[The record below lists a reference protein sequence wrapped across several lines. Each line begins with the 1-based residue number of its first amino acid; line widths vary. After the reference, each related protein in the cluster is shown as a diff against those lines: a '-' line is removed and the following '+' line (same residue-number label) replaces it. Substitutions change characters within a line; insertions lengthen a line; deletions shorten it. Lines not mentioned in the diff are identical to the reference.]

1 MKHPSLFDESD
12 RLQELSQ
19 LGDPLEKLNRVI
31 DWGIFQ
37 PILNKVFK
45 KERKGVQGRPPYPYL
60 MMFKILVLQRLYNI
74 SDDQTEYQ
82 IKDRMTFMRFLGL
95 SINDRVPDA
104 KTIWL
109 FRENLVNAEVHK
121 ELFDLFEKYLESQRM
136 ITRKGSIIDA
146 TFVEAP
152 RQHNTPSE
160 NELIKNGIVPEDW
173 QPNKLRQ
180 KDVDARWSQKGG
192 VRHYGYK
199 NEPKVDAKSKL
210 IIDYAVVPASVPDIK
225 EFENLVDP
233 LKDNVVYVDSAF
245 VSEDIAASIKAAAKK
260 KKRRITLKIT
270 ERAYRNKP
278 LTDRQ
283 KASNRKKSTV
293 RCRIEHVF
301 GYMVNSMNGKNLRSI
316 GIWRARLN
324 IGLTNLIYNMRRYE
338 FLFRTKRRR
347 TLLSPVSITG

>member
-1 MKHPSLFDESD
+1 MMQLSLFDESD

-37 PILNKVFK
+37 PTLNKVFK

-109 FRENLVNAEVHK
+109 FRENLVKADVHK
-121 ELFDLFEKYLESQRM
+121 KLFESFEKHLESQRL

-146 TFVEAP
+146 SFVEAP
-152 RQHNTPSE
+152 RQHNTPAE
-160 NELIKNGIVPEDW
+160 NKQIKNGVIPEEW

-180 KDVDARWSQKGG
+180 KDVDAQWSQKGG

-199 NEPKVDAKSKL
+199 NEPKVDADSKL
-210 IIDYAVVPASVPDIK
+210 IIDYAVVPADVHDITK
-225 EFENLVDP
+225 FEDLIDP
-233 LKDNVVYVDSAF
+233 LKDNVIYGDSAF
-245 VSEDIAASIKAAAKK
+245 VSTDIVANIKAKAKK
-260 KKRRITLKIT
+260 KNRNITLKIT
-270 ERAYRNKP
+270 EKGYRNTP
-278 LTDRQ
+278 LTNKQ
-283 KASNRKKSTV
+283 KISNRIKSSV
-293 RCRIEHVF
+293 RCRVEHVF
-301 GYMVNSMNGKNLRSI
+301 GYIVNSMNGMNLRSI

-338 FLFRTKRRR
+338 FLIRPTA
-347 TLLSPVSITG
+347 